1 MPERNPWPRPHPAS
15 THGGGE
21 GGRYAGTTSQPESAR
36 RKIGNLCY
44 VTVKFQ
50 KKLDGTVF
58 FYWRSFHELN

>member
-1 MPERNPWPRPHPAS
+1 
-15 THGGGE
+15 
-21 GGRYAGTTSQPESAR
+21 GTTSQPESAR

-50 KKLDGTVF
+50 KKIGRNRF